1 MKPKEDN
8 DGLPGSISQVLKRLP
23 EPKLDEFAFESD
35 VVRPQQDM
43 VEKFPAHPGL
53 VINKLNAVIEKEE
66 KRSESIAAEIE
77 KVREEF
83 GLEATTSAGIGR
95 RLSAVQYE
103 PGLPPCPQT
112 SPYLLG
118 PLVVKSELTERERN
132 LAPGSDEWR
141 RWYGPLKTGGSYSPD
156 DCQPRQKVAIIVPFR

>member
-1 MKPKEDN
+1 M
-8 DGLPGSISQVLKRLP
+8 KRLP

-35 VVRPQQDM
+35 VVQAQQDM

-53 VINKLNAVIEKEE
+53 IINKLNKVIEKEE

-112 SPYLLG
+112 SPHLLG

-132 LAPGSDEWR
+132 LAPSGMQDVRAMLISSKNFHHHH
-141 RWYGPLKTGGSYSPD
+141 PT
-156 DCQPRQKVAIIVPFR
+156 